1 MGSML
6 DREKRPIPNV
16 LTDGLIP
23 ESLVQQEEELDYT
36 LIVQYDIVLECSSVL
51 ESIYSYITLD
61 QITKRSIQSSIY
73 IN

>member
-23 ESLVQQEEELDYT
+23 ENLVQQEGELDYT
-36 LIVQYDIVLECSSVL
+36 PIAQCDIVLPCSSVL
-51 ESIYSYITLD
+51 ESIYYITLD
-61 QITKRSIQSSIY
+61 RSHSVQ
-73 IN
+73 

>member
-23 ESLVQQEEELDYT
+23 ETPVQQEGETRLYT
-36 LIVQYDIVLECSSVL
+36 YSSM
-51 ESIYSYITLD
+51 
-61 QITKRSIQSSIY
+61 
-73 IN
+73 